1 MAKLPSQRSS
11 QHHPIYA
18 VRQTVQPEEFK
29 LSALL
34 SPVLPTR
41 AAQGERELACLARQG
56 TAGLGRARQ
65 GSQPFL
71 KAGQPPTS
79 KWTLGRRIWQG

>member
-18 VRQTVQPEEFK
+18 VRQTAQPEEFK
-29 LSALL
+29 LSVLL

-56 TAGLGRARQ
+56 TAGLGRA
-65 GSQPFL
+65 
-71 KAGQPPTS
+71 
-79 KWTLGRRIWQG
+79 WQGLAGHGKAHSPS